1 MTRGYLGNIYN
12 SGSNRQYYSSNNQTQ
27 NTLFYD
33 ANNNV
38 YNQRVEENF
47 MNKKT
52 KTIIIWVI
60 LTLIILFILI
70 EVIGYVLYKLKIIP

>member
-52 KTIIIWVI
+52 KTIIIWLI
-60 LTLIILFILI
+60 GPIILFIII
-70 EVIGYVLYKLKIIP
+70 EIILYKYVK